1 MEYMRINGFLGT
13 AFSKLINK
21 AVEKQIGMKPD
32 LKISELE
39 LKTISTIKEDDVVQV
54 NLVAE
59 MTKESLEKLIE
70 AVTE

>member
-1 MEYMRINGFLGT
+1 MEYMRINGFLGN
-13 AFSKLINK
+13 AFSRLINK

-39 LKTISTIKEDDVVQV
+39 MKTVSTIKEDDVVQV
-54 NLVAE
+54 SLTVA
-59 MTKESLEKLIE
+59 MPKESFEKLIE

>member
-1 MEYMRINGFLGT
+1 MEYMRLNGFLGN
-13 AFSKLINK
+13 AFSRLINK

-39 LKTISTIKEDDVVQV
+39 MKTVSTIKEDDVVQV
-54 NLVAE
+54 SLTVA
-59 MTKESLEKLIE
+59 MPKESFEKLIE